1 MLSCQ
6 TCALHAAKSWAAVQ
20 MGILCHF
27 HVWQHGQASAQELR
41 LGLLRAHVICLDH
54 GLKHCV
60 PPFVTTPCRNAVLLH
75 PAQVLSLKQ
84 YLQHVVV
91 LQEGSPRFV
100 ASTAVASQAAEP
112 QPGTAPEDDASYIVW
127 LEHINGGNYHSCPP
141 SGNLMT
147 EHAVM
152 QHMNRMH
159 LANVNTGRSCLFAK
173 KLSWLQTAFAY
184 ITFLVWY
191 HNDTLALAP
200 SAMSASGL
208 HLPRLLMTQMLSW

>member
-1 MLSCQ
+1 MQQSHGPLYRWGFCVTFMCGNMVKHQLRSCVWGYSEH
-6 TCALHAAKSWAAVQ
+6 TC
-20 MGILCHF
+20 
-27 HVWQHGQASAQELR
+27 
-41 LGLLRAHVICLDH
+41 ICLDH

-84 YLQHVVV
+84 YLKHVVV

-141 SGNLMT
+141 SGNPMT